1 MSQIPSDESPDKNY
15 VFPFIIY
22 SITEYRG
29 QRQFCTNLFANVLE
43 QGISPCKAEIPE
55 AKIKRQIIDHYL
67 KGICNLTQPYG
78 IYTIE
83 FSTENQ
89 YHSQQI
95 SNSTRL
101 NIGKLWKNV
110 TFPSSHENNETT
122 QNLKQTI

>member
-1 MSQIPSDESPDKNY
+1 MSQIPSDGSPDKNS

-29 QRQFCTNLFANVLE
+29 QRQFCTNLNANVLE

-67 KGICNLTQPYG
+67 KGICNLTQPYE

-83 FSTENQ
+83 FSTEIQ

-101 NIGKLWKNV
+101 NIGKLLKNL